1 MALTGYLTL
10 KKGGAAVEG
19 SSRFKN
25 REGQILV
32 VGMSHEVTSERSTA
46 GHPTGAR
53 KHRSLVVQK
62 DIDRSSPIL
71 WQAFADNVEFDFCF
85 LEFTRFPP
93 GGGQQEIHAS
103 INLKGARIVAI
114 QSVMPNARVADN
126 AAIPEY
132 ESIHF
137 AYEMISWNWLG
148 KDVDDSDAQFLE
160 NDCDFSR
167 CEPTWI
173 EALETRMQKV
183 LQERA
188 AAGGKVAVD
197 ALKAA
202 FESAL
207 AEQPK

>member
-10 KKGGAAVEG
+10 KLNGATVEG

-32 VGMSHEVTSERSTA
+32 VGMSHEVASERGTN
-46 GHPTGAR
+46 GHPTGGR

-71 WQAFADNVEFDFCF
+71 WQAFADNVGFDYCF

-103 INLKGARIVAI
+103 ISLKGARIVAI
-114 QSVMPNARVADN
+114 QSTMPNARVADN
-126 AAIPEY
+126 APIPEY
-132 ESIHF
+132 EAVHF
-137 AYEMISWNWLG
+137 AYEQVAWTWLG
-148 KDVDDSDAQFLE
+148 KDVDDADETFLE
-160 NDCDFSR
+160 KECDFSK

-173 EALETRMQKV
+173 ESLETRLQKI

-188 AAGGKVAVD
+188 TAGGKAAVD
-197 ALKAA
+197 ALKSA
-202 FESAL
+202 FESAI
-207 AEQPK
+207 AEPPK